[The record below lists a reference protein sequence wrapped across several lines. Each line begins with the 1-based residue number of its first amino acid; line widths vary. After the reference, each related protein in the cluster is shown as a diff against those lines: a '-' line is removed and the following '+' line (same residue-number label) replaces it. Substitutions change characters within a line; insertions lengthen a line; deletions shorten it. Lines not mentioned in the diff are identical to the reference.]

1 MKEKFTREKIGEE
14 IYFSTL
20 KINKFTTSRISVN
33 FVLDLER
40 ETVTANALV
49 AFLLRKGCSMYP
61 DFSALN
67 MRLDEL
73 YGATIS
79 TDVKKFGD
87 KQILNITGVCINNRY
102 ALEGERILSEL
113 SRLICNIITD
123 PVMENGLFAQKE
135 VDVEK
140 KVLRETIESIKDDKG
155 AYVIEK
161 MISNMCAD
169 EPFGLP
175 KYGFCEDVDTLT
187 AEHVSNCYRRILSDS
202 KIEII
207 CSGEEIGDDLKNV
220 FITEF
225 SKLRRGTVSAK
236 RSKITLPFSKPK
248 EIVEKMNIKQSKVAI
263 GFSCG
268 IPINDEKSIALRLM
282 SAIYGGDTS
291 SKLFTVVREEMG
303 LCYYCASTLDRS
315 KGIMIA
321 YSGVQ
326 EENRKKAIQAMLDQL
341 EEVRNGNFTQEQ
353 VEQAKA
359 SIITGLESVSDSLYG
374 MESWYLGQILCE
386 IERTPETE
394 IEAIKE
400 LGFEDVVEA
409 AKAMKLNLVYS
420 IAEGGT
426 EE

>member
-1 MKEKFTREKIGEE
+1 MKEQFTREKIGEE

-20 KINKFTTSRISVN
+20 KIEKFTTSRISVN
-33 FVLDLER
+33 FVVDLER

-49 AFLLRKGCSMYP
+49 AFLLRKGCGMYP

-67 MRLDEL
+67 LRLDEL

-102 ALEGERILSEL
+102 ALDGEGILSEL
-113 SRLICNIITD
+113 SQLICNIITD
-123 PVMENGLFAQKE
+123 PVMENGLFLQKE
-135 VDVEK
+135 IDVEK
-140 KVLRETIESIKDDKG
+140 KVLRETIASVKGDKG
-155 AYVIEK
+155 AYVIER

-169 EPFGLP
+169 EPFGLA
-175 KYGFCEDVDTLT
+175 KYGYCEDVDKLT
-187 AEHVSNCYRRILSDS
+187 AEYVSDCYRRILSHG

-207 CSGEEIGDDLKNV
+207 CSGQEIGDELKNV
-220 FITEF
+220 FIKGL
-225 SKLRRGTVSAK
+225 SKLQRGNISTK
-236 RSKITLPFSKPK
+236 KSKLTPPFSEPK
-248 EIVEKMNIKQSKVAI
+248 EIVEKMNITQSKVAM
-263 GFSCG
+263 GFSCA

-291 SKLFTVVREEMG
+291 SKLFTVVREKMG

-326 EENRKKAIQAMLDQL
+326 ENNREKAIRAMLDQL

-353 VEQAKA
+353 IEQAKA

-386 IERTPETE
+386 IERTPDTE
-394 IEAIKE
+394 IKAIKK
-400 LGFEDVVEA
+400 LTAEDVVEA
-409 AKAMKLNLVYS
+409 ARAMKLSLIYS